1 VVGFVVL
8 LAAITWVAP
17 NQSDFCRLMSATSN
31 AELFT
36 TRHATIVG
44 VAMTLLT
51 LIAIGVSIP
60 YWQALGLVGR

>member
-1 VVGFVVL
+1 
-8 LAAITWVAP
+8 
-17 NQSDFCRLMSATSN
+17 MSATSN